1 MPGDLGALSSG
12 ATQTALPSGAT
23 LMKERYEIRHT
34 LTLGNDGMPYR
45 SWDSSLQ
52 AYVAIKEYLQW
63 DCSAF
68 RN

>member
-45 SWDSSLQ
+45 SWDSSPYHYPQLSPM
-52 AYVAIKEYLQW
+52 L
-63 DCSAF
+63 
-68 RN
+68 R